1 MAGYHVDELHQPYFA
16 GCYGV
21 LVNSNDGFYLRE
33 KSYGME
39 TNLSTTREAWGVEA
53 SGNEG

>member
-1 MAGYHVDELHQPYFA
+1 MLMSYISPISLAA
-16 GCYGV
+16 N
-21 LVNSNDGFYLRE
+21 LVNSNDGFYLRG

-53 SGNEG
+53 SGDKG